1 MTNYIQPGNNI
12 TVPAPVGGVTSG
24 QLVVIGSL
32 IGVASTTQAAGVNV
46 EIATSGVFDL
56 PAKPTDEVAVGD
68 LLYWDAA
75 NSYLTKTA
83 GTGSK
88 PLVGVAVS
96 AKAAAVTIV
105 RCKLGVH
112 GITGPAA

>member
-1 MTNYIQPGNNI
+1 MKNYVQSGNNI
-12 TVPAPVGGVTSG
+12 VVAAPAGGVISG
-24 QLVVIGSL
+24 QLVVVGRL
-32 IGVASTTQAAGVNV
+32 LGVASTTQPAGASV
-46 EIATSGVFDL
+46 EIVTSGVFEL
-56 PAKPTDEVAVGD
+56 PAKPTDEITVGD

-96 AKAAAVTIV
+96 AKAAAVTTV

-112 GITGPAA
+112 GITGPA

>member
-46 EIATSGVFDL
+46 EIVTTGVFDL
-56 PAKPTDEVAVGD
+56 PAKPTDEFAVGD

-96 AKAAAVTIV
+96 AKPASVAIV

-112 GITGPAA
+112 GITGPA

>member
-1 MTNYIQPGNNI
+1 MKNYVQSGNNI
-12 TVPAPVGGVTSG
+12 TVAAPVGGVTSG

-32 IGVASTTQAAGVNV
+32 IGVASTTQPAGSPV
-46 EIATSGVFDL
+46 EVITSGVFEL
-56 PAKPTDEVAVGD
+56 PAKPTDEVSVGD
-68 LLYWDAA
+68 LLYWDAT
-75 NSYLTKTA
+75 NGYLTKTA

-88 PLVGVAVS
+88 PLVGAAVA
-96 AKAAAVTIV
+96 AKAASATTV

>member
-1 MTNYIQPGNNI
+1 MTNYVQPGINI
-12 TVPAPVGGVTSG
+12 TVSAPVGGVTSG
-24 QLVVIGSL
+24 QLVVIGAL
-32 IGVASTTQAAGVNV
+32 IGVASTTQAAGMNV

-56 PAKPTDEVAVGD
+56 PAKSADQIAVGD

-83 GTGSK
+83 GTGGK
-88 PLVGVAVS
+88 PLVGVAVA
-96 AKAAAVTIV
+96 AKAAAATTV

-112 GITGPAA
+112 GITGPVA

>member
-46 EIATSGVFDL
+46 EIATTGVFDL
-56 PAKPTDEVAVGD
+56 PAKPTDDVALGD

-112 GITGPAA
+112 GLTGPA

>member
-46 EIATSGVFDL
+46 EIVTSGVFEL
-56 PAKPTDEVAVGD
+56 PKVAADDIAVGD
-68 LLYWDAA
+68 KLYYNAA
-75 NSYLTKTA
+75 GPNLTKTA

-88 PLVGVAVS
+88 PLVGVAV
-96 AKAAAVTIV
+96 KAAGAGVATV
-105 RCKLGVH
+105 YCKLGTH
-112 GITGPAA
+112 GLTGPA